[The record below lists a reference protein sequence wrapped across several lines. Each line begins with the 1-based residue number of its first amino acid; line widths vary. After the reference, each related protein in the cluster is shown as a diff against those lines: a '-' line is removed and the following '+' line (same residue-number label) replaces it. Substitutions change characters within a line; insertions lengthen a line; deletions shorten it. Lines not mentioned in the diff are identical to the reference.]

1 MSEFSS
7 LKIVGGLLSSDLL
20 GRVFAGDSAVP
31 GTSAESYGLEPGESV
46 RRQASRS
53 WPYLLETWQDE
64 KKRDRW
70 TRILLRELGF
80 PQEMPKHITFRA
92 TGWDID
98 LDHRT
103 PNREARAP
111 QSVMQQK
118 LNEDESRLWGLLT
131 NGTTLRLL
139 RDSTTLVGS
148 TYVEFDLKAI
158 FDGELFS
165 DFVLL
170 FLTCHASRFAVRSD
184 GGPESCYLEQ
194 WRSFA
199 ADQGERALDQL
210 RRGVEQAISILGT
223 GFISHASNPQLRNRL
238 INNELRLDDLNRAL
252 LRVVYRMLFW
262 FVAEDRDALLQ
273 PLPDVVTTCW
283 LRPG

>member
-20 GRVFAGDSAVP
+20 ARVFAGDSQVP
-31 GTSAESYGLEPGESV
+31 GTSAESYGLEKGESV

-64 KKRDRW
+64 KKRDRF
-70 TRILLRELGF
+70 TRILFRELGF
-80 PQEMPKHITFRA
+80 GQQMPEHIAFRSV
-92 TGWDID
+92 GWDVS

-111 QSVMQQK
+111 QSVMQEQ
-118 LNEDESRLWGLLT
+118 LNRDDTLLWGLLC

-139 RDSTTLVGS
+139 RDSATLVGS
-148 TYVEFDLKAI
+148 SYVEFDLRAI

-170 FLTCHASRFAVRSD
+170 YVACHEIPIR
-184 GGPESCYLEQ
+184 GP
-194 WRSFA
+194 
-199 ADQGERALDQL
+199 
-210 RRGVEQAISILGT
+210 RRGRTRVLLPGAVAHRERRSGRARSRPAPQGRRDGDLGAR
-223 GFISHASNPQLRNRL
+223 HRVH
-238 INNELRLDDLNRAL
+238 RAPG
-252 LRVVYRMLFW
+252 
-262 FVAEDRDALLQ
+262 Q
-273 PLPDVVTTCW
+273 PAAAAPA
-283 LRPG
+283 